1 MTAEPNTARKVS
13 NWSAPNIITIVRILF
28 APAFIWLLLVSAD
41 TPSDPARWWAAAL
54 FVIGMATDG
63 IDGFIARRYNLVTD
77 LGKILDPIADKVL
90 TGGAL
95 IGLSLTGELPWW
107 VTIVIL
113 VREVGIT
120 VFRFAVLSKRVIP
133 ASRGGKLKTIF
144 QFLAIT
150 SALLPLALLWGDWV
164 NTLNLVLMAIALAL
178 TVVTGVM
185 YLVEAWL
192 HNRQAP
198 ASN

>member
-1 MTAEPNTARKVS
+1 MATDTARVS

-28 APAFIWLLLVSAD
+28 APAFIWLLLVSTD
-41 TPSDPARWWAAAL
+41 SPSDPLRWWAAAL
-54 FVIGMATDG
+54 FVVGMATDG
-63 IDGFIARRYNLVTD
+63 IDGWIARRYNLITD

-95 IGLSLTGELPWW
+95 IGLSLIGELPWW
-107 VTIVIL
+107 VTILIL

-120 VFRFAVLSKRVIP
+120 IFRIAVLSKRVIP

-144 QFLAIT
+144 QFVAIT
-150 SALLPLALLWGDWV
+150 SALLPLQAIWGDWMNVV
-164 NTLNLVLMAIALAL
+164 NVVLMTIAFLL
-178 TVVTGVM
+178 TIGTGVA

-192 HNRQAP
+192 HNRPGRTQ
-198 ASN
+198 N

>member
-1 MTAEPNTARKVS
+1 MAASAPARKVS
-13 NWSAPNIITIVRILF
+13 NWSAPNIITIVRIFF
-28 APAFIWLLLVSAD
+28 APAFIWLLLISQD
-41 TPSDPARWWAAAL
+41 SPSDPARWWAAGL
-54 FVIGMATDG
+54 FVVGMATDG
-63 IDGFIARRYNLVTD
+63 VDGFIARRYNLITD

-95 IGLSLTGELPWW
+95 IGLSLIGELPWW
-107 VTIVIL
+107 VTILIL

-133 ASRGGKLKTIF
+133 ASRGGKLKTVF

-150 SALLPLALLWGDWV
+150 SALLPLQGLWGDWV
-164 NTLNLVLMAIALAL
+164 NTLNIVLMSIAFAL
-178 TVVTGVM
+178 TIVTGVM

-192 HNRQAP
+192 HNR
-198 ASN
+198 SDRD

>member
-1 MTAEPNTARKVS
+1 MADSTARVS

-28 APAFIWLLLVSAD
+28 APAFIWMLFASTD
-41 TPSDPARWWAAAL
+41 SPSDPLRWWAAGL
-54 FVIGMATDG
+54 FVVGMATDG
-63 IDGFIARRYNLVTD
+63 VDGWIARRYNLITD

-95 IGLSLTGELPWW
+95 IGLSLIGELPWW
-107 VTIVIL
+107 VTILIL

-120 VFRFAVLSKRVIP
+120 IFRIAVLSKRVIP

-150 SALLPLALLWGDWV
+150 SALLPLQSIWGEWMNGV
-164 NTLNLVLMAIALAL
+164 NIGLMTIAFVLTIG
-178 TVVTGVM
+178 TGVA

-192 HNRQAP
+192 HNRAGRAQ
-198 ASN
+198 N

>member
-1 MTAEPNTARKVS
+1 MAAPAPARKVS
-13 NWSAPNIITIVRILF
+13 NWSAPNIITIVRIFF
-28 APAFIWLLLVSAD
+28 APAFIWLLLISQD
-41 TPSDPARWWAAAL
+41 SPSDPARWWAAGL
-54 FVIGMATDG
+54 FVVGMATDG
-63 IDGFIARRYNLVTD
+63 VDGFIARRYNLITD

-95 IGLSLTGELPWW
+95 IGLSLIGELPWW
-107 VTIVIL
+107 VTILIL

-133 ASRGGKLKTIF
+133 ASRGGKLKTVF

-150 SALLPLALLWGDWV
+150 SALLPLQGLWGDWV
-164 NTLNLVLMAIALAL
+164 NTLNIVLMSIAFAL
-178 TVVTGVM
+178 TIVTGVM

-192 HNRQAP
+192 HNR
-198 ASN
+198 SDRD

>member
-1 MTAEPNTARKVS
+1 
-13 NWSAPNIITIVRILF
+13 
-28 APAFIWLLLVSAD
+28 
-41 TPSDPARWWAAAL
+41 
-54 FVIGMATDG
+54 MATDG
-63 IDGFIARRYNLVTD
+63 IDGFIARRYDLVTD

-95 IGLSLTGELPWW
+95 IGLSLIGELPWW
-107 VTIVIL
+107 ATILIL

-120 VFRFAVLSKRVIP
+120 IFRFAVLSKRVIP

-150 SALLPLALLWGDWV
+150 SALLPLQALWGEWM
-164 NTLNLVLMAIALAL
+164 NTVNLVLMAIALAL
-178 TVVTGVM
+178 TVVTGIM

-192 HNRQAP
+192 HNRSTS
-198 ASN
+198 ASD

>member
-1 MTAEPNTARKVS
+1 MAASNIEPRKVS
-13 NWSAPNIITIVRILF
+13 NWSAPNIITIVRIFF
-28 APAFIWLLLVSAD
+28 APAFIWLLLVSHD
-41 TPSDPARWWAAAL
+41 SPSDPARWWAAGL
-54 FVIGMATDG
+54 FVVGMATDG
-63 IDGFIARRYNLVTD
+63 VDGFIARRYNLITD

-95 IGLSLTGELPWW
+95 IGLSLIGELPWW
-107 VTIVIL
+107 VTILIL
-113 VREVGIT
+113 IREVGIT

-133 ASRGGKLKTIF
+133 ASRGGKLKTVF

-150 SALLPLALLWGDWV
+150 SALLPLQGLVGDAMNVV
-164 NTLNLVLMAIALAL
+164 NAVLMAIALAL

-192 HNRQAP
+192 HNRAP
-198 ASN
+198 RA